1 MQYSSNPFSNIPTVV
16 KNLLIIN
23 GIMFLI
29 MKTGLGDFGGYH
41 METWFGLHY
50 FGSPLFRPWQLVTH
64 MFMHADGWHLIMNML
79 MLYMAGARLEY
90 HWGSKRFFT
99 YYMLVGV
106 GAGLFYLIP
115 EGLEVWQTASSLDAR
130 KVAAVKAD
138 LLEYEFGSTYDGSYG
153 MTALSGLYAH
163 VMIGASGA
171 VYGLILAFALL
182 FPDLEIMLFPLFIPV
197 KVKYLAFFLFGL
209 AYYNSF
215 VSNPGDFVAHLAH
228 LGGMVV
234 GYFLI
239 RHWKGRGSGGFGWGG

>member
-1 MQYSSNPFSNIPTVV
+1 MQYSANPFSNIPTVV

-23 GIMFLI
+23 GIVFLI
-29 MKTGLGDFGGYH
+29 KLSGLGNFGGLH
-41 METWFGLHY
+41 MESWFGLHY
-50 FGSPLFRPWQLVTH
+50 FSSPLFKPWQLITH

-79 MLYMAGARLEY
+79 LLFMAGSRLEY
-90 HWGSKRFFT
+90 HWGSKRFLT
-99 YYMLVGV
+99 YYIIVGV
-106 GAGLFYLIP
+106 GAGLVYLIP
-115 EGLEVWQTASSLDAR
+115 EGIEIWKLTSALDPR
-130 KVAAVKAD
+130 EVAAVKAGF
-138 LLEYEFGSTYDGSYG
+138 EESEFGLIYHGSFG
-153 MTALSGLYAH
+153 MSALSEHYAH

-197 KVKYLAFFLFGL
+197 KVKYMAFVLFGL

-215 VSNPGDFVAHLAH
+215 VSNQGDFVAHLAH

-239 RHWKGRGSGGFGWGG
+239 RHWKGRGDSGFGWGG

>member
-1 MQYSSNPFSNIPTVV
+1 MQYSTNPFSGIPTVV

-23 GIMFLI
+23 GIVFLI
-29 MKTGLGDFGGYH
+29 KLTGLGNFGGQH

-50 FGSPLFRPWQLVTH
+50 FSSPLFKPWQLITH
-64 MFMHADGWHLIMNML
+64 MFMHADGWHLVMNML
-79 MLYMAGARLEY
+79 LLFMAGARLEY
-90 HWGSKRFFT
+90 HWGSKRFLT
-99 YYMLVGV
+99 YYLLVGV

-115 EGLEVWQTASSLDAR
+115 EGVEVWRVTSSLDAR
-130 KVAAVKAD
+130 EIGAVKAGF
-138 LLEYEFGSTYDGSYG
+138 EESEFGFEYQRLG
-153 MTALSGLYAH
+153 MSALNELYNH

-197 KVKYLAFFLFGL
+197 KVKYMAFVLFGL

-215 VSNPGDFVAHLAH
+215 VSNPGDLVAHLAH
-228 LGGMVV
+228 MGGMVI

-239 RHWKGRGSGGFGWGG
+239 RYWRRPNGHGFGGWGA